1 MRRGLGRGSSAGAPG
16 GCKDTW
22 QCCIVGWAGLLVV
35 GQGKEGLEFGLANLD
50 CKGQGTS
57 LGRIRETRVV
67 RAEVPSRT
75 VEDGI
80 GLLMTRRVIP
90 TGPKV

>member
-1 MRRGLGRGSSAGAPG
+1 MAQALAPQAVARTLGNAAS
-16 GCKDTW
+16 
-22 QCCIVGWAGLLVV
+22 WAGQVFLSWDRARK
-35 GQGKEGLEFGLANLD
+35 GWNLAWLISTAR
-50 CKGQGTS
+50 GRGTS

-90 TGPKV
+90 RGPKV